1 MDEKSVGHNMGTPH
15 HTTCYRPRDAGERE
29 MLHGRGHGELQIHE
43 GILSV
48 NAAKRSIGF
57 EKATQIQSTRATTV
71 ILYCCCATSRYVLCS
86 ARFSRLIPHCPCK
99 RSSQRVAVVSKPA
112 PLQQPSNGESIRIQQ
127 YVHIYERNS
136 PIYHENA
143 MRQALQQAFGEAR
156 DRCTELAQQ
165 RRNTYLKP
173 WFHGLRQ
180 QSCCP
185 SSIAP

>member
-57 EKATQIQSTRATTV
+57 EKATQIQSTRATTAL
-71 ILYCCCATSRYVLCS
+71 ILLYCCCATSRYVLCS
-86 ARFSRLIPHCPCK
+86 ARFSRLILHCPCK
-99 RSSQRVAVVSKPA
+99 RSSQRVAIVSKPA
-112 PLQQPSNGESIRIQQ
+112 PLQQQSNGGSIRIQQ
-127 YVHIYERNS
+127 CVHNYERNS

-143 MRQALQQAFGEAR
+143 TRYATSFATSLWRGAR
-156 DRCTELAQQ
+156 PLHW
-165 RRNTYLKP
+165 RNSNTSLKP
-173 WFHGLRQ
+173 
-180 QSCCP
+180 
-185 SSIAP
+185 